1 MFKLMLQFTQVAKT
15 QNITQAAN
23 LLCLSQPTLSHNM
36 QKLEEKLGS
45 KLFNRNSKGITLTS
59 SGELLYEQAKLLQH
73 LYDNTLIKLKK
84 NKLRHQAE
92 LKIGCG
98 DAWWHLFLRDCV
110 QDFRTAYPHTNIT
123 IDVGDN
129 LQLMNLLLS
138 NEISIFVGHEI
149 VGLAQY
155 EDILFYPLFSSHE
168 EVYVRKGHP
177 LLELICSNEDIARFP
192 SVDLGVSKKRYAH
205 LQQPSPEL
213 SSFQKRHY
221 LQEKVTYTTNSF
233 LTAIDLLQNSDAILP
248 YPVDMQAYFENF
260 DIVPLQM
267 QECFNKATIG
277 AYLHKDG
284 RQDKQSIALLEQFK
298 SLIKEN
304 PHIKGEG

>member
-1 MFKLMLQFTQVAKT
+1 MFKLMLQFIQVAKA
-15 QNITQAAN
+15 QNVTQAAN
-23 LLCLSQPTLSHNM
+23 KLSLSQPTLSHNM

-59 SGELLYEQAKLLQH
+59 SGELLYDQAKLMQH
-73 LYDNTLIKLKK
+73 LYDNTLIKIEK
-84 NKLRHQAE
+84 NKLRHKAE

-98 DAWWHLFLRDCV
+98 DAWWHLFIRDCV
-110 QDFRTAYPHTNIT
+110 QNFRTAYPHSNIT
-123 IDVGDN
+123 IEVGDH

-149 VGLAQY
+149 LGLAQY
-155 EDILFYPLFSSHE
+155 EDILFQPLFSSHE

-177 LLELICSNEDIARFP
+177 LLELDCSNEDLARFP
-192 SVDLGVSKKRYAH
+192 SVDLGAAKKRYAH
-205 LQQPSPEL
+205 LQQQSPEL

-221 LQEKVTYTTNSF
+221 LQEKVIYNTNSF
-233 LTAIDLLQNSDAILP
+233 LTAVDILQNSDAILP
-248 YPVDMQAYFENF
+248 YPVDMKAYFETVG
-260 DIVPLQM
+260 IVPLQM

-284 RQDKQSIALLEQFK
+284 RQDSQSIDLLEQFK
-298 SLIKEN
+298 ELIKNN
-304 PHIKGEG
+304 PHIIGKG

>member
-1 MFKLMLQFTQVAKT
+1 MFKLMLQFSQVAKT

-23 LLCLSQPTLSHNM
+23 QLCLSQPTLSHNM
-36 QKLEEKLGS
+36 QKLEGKLGS
-45 KLFNRNSKGITLTS
+45 KLFHRNSKGITLTS
-59 SGELLYEQAKLLQH
+59 SGELLYEQTKLLQH
-73 LYDNTLIKLKK
+73 LYDNTLIKLNK

-110 QDFRTAYPHTNIT
+110 QDFRTTHPHTNIT
-123 IDVGDN
+123 IDVGDH
-129 LQLMNLLLS
+129 LQLMNLLLC
-138 NEISIFVGHEI
+138 NELSIFVGHEI

-155 EDILFYPLFSSHE
+155 EDILFCPLFSSHE
-168 EVYVRKGHP
+168 EIYVRKGHP
-177 LLELICSNEDIARFP
+177 LLELACSNEDIARFP
-192 SVDLGVSKKRYAH
+192 SIDLGARRKHYAN

-248 YPVDMQAYFENF
+248 YPVDMKAYFETF
-260 DIVPLQM
+260 DIVPLNM
-267 QECFNKATIG
+267 LECFNKAIIG

-298 SLIKEN
+298 ELIKNN